1 MKKIYSILLISLLM
15 ASFSFG
21 QSGIKVGVG
30 GVVGLPMGTFGDV
43 VGMGFGAAVVG
54 EYKVADNIIGTFTT
68 GYLMFSGKEDFYP
81 DYSIIPLMVGGKYF
95 FAENMY
101 GTVQLGLNMVSYTI
115 PAINWGFGITTPETT
130 GSDTEFGYALGAGY
144 EMGDIDL
151 LVKYGSYMTDATSL
165 SLTAVYKFSL

>member
-1 MKKIYSILLISLLM
+1 MKKIYSILLISLLL
-15 ASFSFG
+15 ASFSFA

-68 GYLMFSGKEDFYP
+68 GYLMFSGKEDIYP
-81 DYSIIPLMVGGKYF
+81 DYSIIPLMLGAKYY
-95 FAENMY
+95 FAPNMY
-101 GTVQLGLNMVSYTI
+101 GTVQLGMNMVSYTI
-115 PAINWGFGITTPETT
+115 PAIDFGFFTTPETT
-130 GSDTEFGYALGAGY
+130 ESGTEFGYAVGAGY

-151 LVKYGSYMTDATSL
+151 LVKYGSFMTDATSL